1 MLALDYMCAGD
12 PQGAMECMRNIHLA
26 KIQADSEE
34 NPYYNLLRI
43 QTDWE
48 KLMDFFSSK
57 KVASEAKV
65 SVLFQKS

>member
-1 MLALDYMCAGD
+1 MK
-12 PQGAMECMRNIHLA
+12 NIYLA
-26 KIQADSEE
+26 KTQADSEE
-34 NPYYNLLRI
+34 NPYYNLLRL

-48 KLMDFFSSK
+48 QLMEFFSSK